1 MEIAGFNVRRI
12 TKAQMMDPEVVAR
25 FQEKYWWFTQLR
37 GIVIDEALRIENH
50 LTIVLLHF
58 LVHTDYRR
66 HKVLRTLIFESE
78 FCSFMQQRKMLS
90 MIFDLFSDSI
100 TCLSKDEA
108 KQLRRD
114 INDLILH
121 RDMFAH
127 GQIILDGPT
136 EKVFVKYYRAGP
148 TETEVTEEFLQ
159 KFKKSAEAIREKL
172 RVLNE
177 FFREN
182 EFAEDFGNES

>member
-12 TKAQMMDPEVVAR
+12 TEAQLKDPELLAR
-25 FQEKYWWFTQLR
+25 FQEKYSWFTQMR
-37 GIVIDEALRIENH
+37 GVVIHEALEIENS

-66 HKVLRTLIFESE
+66 HMLLRTLIFEAE

-90 MIFDLFSDSI
+90 MIFDLFSDSL
-100 TCLSKDEA
+100 TCLSKEEA

-127 GQIILDGPT
+127 GCIIIDGKT
-136 EKVFVKYYRAGP
+136 EKVFVEYYRGGP

-159 KFKKSAEAIREKL
+159 KFKKSATAIQEKL

-182 EFAEDFGNES
+182 EFTEDFGKES

>member
-12 TKAQMMDPEVVAR
+12 TEAQLKDPELLAR
-25 FQEKYWWFTQLR
+25 FQEKYSWFTQMR
-37 GIVIDEALRIENH
+37 GVVISEALEIENS

-66 HKVLRTLIFESE
+66 HMLLRTLIFEAE
-78 FCSFMQQRKMLS
+78 FCSFIQKRKMLS
-90 MIFDLFSDSI
+90 MIFDLFSDSL
-100 TCLSKDEA
+100 TCLSKEEA

-114 INDLILH
+114 INNLILH

-127 GQIILDGPT
+127 GRIIIDGKT
-136 EKVFVKYYRAGP
+136 EKVFVEYYRGGP

-159 KFKKSAEAIREKL
+159 KFKKSATAIQEKL

-182 EFAEDFGNES
+182 EFTEDFGKES

>member
-12 TKAQMMDPEVVAR
+12 TEAQLKDPELLAR
-25 FQEKYWWFTQLR
+25 FQEKYNWFTQMR
-37 GIVIDEALRIENH
+37 GVVINEALKIENS

-66 HKVLRTLIFESE
+66 HRLLRTLIFEAE
-78 FCSFMQQRKMLS
+78 FCSFIQKRKMLS
-90 MIFDLFSDSI
+90 MIFDLFSDSL
-100 TCLSKDEA
+100 TCLSKEEA

-114 INDLILH
+114 INNLILH

-127 GQIILDGPT
+127 GRIIIDGKT
-136 EKVFVKYYRAGP
+136 EKVFVEYYRGGP

-159 KFKKSAEAIREKL
+159 KFKKSATAIQEKL

-182 EFAEDFGNES
+182 EFTEDFGKES

>member
-12 TKAQMMDPEVVAR
+12 TEAQLKDPELLAR
-25 FQEKYWWFTQLR
+25 FQEKYNWFTQMR
-37 GIVIDEALRIENH
+37 GVVINEALKIENS
-50 LTIVLLHF
+50 LTLVLLHF

-66 HKVLRTLIFESE
+66 HRLLRTLIFEAE
-78 FCSFMQQRKMLS
+78 FCSFIQKRKMLS
-90 MIFDLFSDSI
+90 MIFDLFSDSL
-100 TCLSKDEA
+100 TCLSKEEA

-114 INDLILH
+114 INNLILH

-127 GQIILDGPT
+127 GRIVIDGKT
-136 EKVFVKYYRAGP
+136 EKVFVEYYRGGP

-159 KFKKSAEAIREKL
+159 KFKKSATAIQEKL

-182 EFAEDFGNES
+182 EFTEDFGKES

>member
-25 FQEKYWWFTQLR
+25 FQEKYRWFTQMR
-37 GIVIDEALRIENH
+37 SIVIDEALYIENY

-58 LVHTDYRR
+58 VVHTDYRR
-66 HKVLRTLIFESE
+66 HKILRTLIFESE

-100 TCLSKDEA
+100 TCLSKDGA

-127 GQIILDGPT
+127 GHIIIDGPT
-136 EKVFVKYYRAGP
+136 EKVFVKYYRGGP

-159 KFKKSAEAIREKL
+159 KFKKSADAIREKL

-177 FFREN
+177 FFVEN
-182 EFAEDFGNES
+182 EFAEDFGDES